1 MTNTNIK
8 EKQVAAA
15 GDHWPGEQH
24 EKIMQVS
31 ILFSVLSES

>member
-1 MTNTNIK
+1 MTNTNIG
-8 EKQVAAA
+8 EKQLPAA

-31 ILFSVLSES
+31 ILLSVLRES